1 MGGAAV
7 VKRGFDLPRL
17 VVDVGVAPKVAL
29 PRQCIAIPAID
40 DESEV
45 LLTPNL
51 AFLDRF
57 VTTARITRG
66 TEHRFTVFH
75 NPSTERIINI
85 GGAHVLAVA
94 LHHAVEVVPDKCG
107 DFAVV
112 NALGHV
118 ATCVIFVV
126 RADVVFEEV
135 VEDFVRALLRRG
147 NGVCGLLSLMRLVRV
162 FIRRARCHRGD
173 VARRVK
179 RKQFLPQ

>member
-1 MGGAAV
+1 MGCAAV

-57 VTTARITRG
+57 VTTACITRG

-75 NPSTERIINI
+75 NPSTKRIINI

-94 LHHAVEVVPDKCG
+94 LKQSIYPTPQRISITFLIQLKNPFEIES
-107 DFAVV
+107 F
-112 NALGHV
+112 LV
-118 ATCVIFVV
+118 AT
-126 RADVVFEEV
+126 
-135 VEDFVRALLRRG
+135 L
-147 NGVCGLLSLMRLVRV
+147 
-162 FIRRARCHRGD
+162 
-173 VARRVK
+173 
-179 RKQFLPQ
+179 